1 MADADPA
8 HVSRRATLGL
18 GAAAL
23 AGAALP
29 IASRAAAAS
38 PRPAQK
44 TVDVLILGAG
54 MAGLH
59 AARML
64 EQAGLSVQVIEGS
77 HRIGGRCWTARDL
90 PGRPEL
96 GAAQIGAGYGRVRGN
111 AADLG
116 IELVPPPKGALSETT
131 KFALA
136 VSVGGSPPTTD
147 WANSPF
153 NKLVGDERTISPFG
167 LLGHYLLK
175 DDPLTD
181 PESWQRPEFA
191 AIDRMSLREY
201 LQSKGASPEAMRML
215 EVSVPGWKLEDASA
229 LDTLRKN
236 HYYVWEGK
244 NGPYH
249 IVRDGTDALT
259 TAMAHSLKRP
269 VKLNQIVA
277 RIDAKPKSVS
287 VTCRNGTVYH
297 ARHAISTIPLSVM
310 KDIPINGAVPADERA
325 AWNRQRYYKTVYVVL
340 RTKSN
345 FWEKDGL
352 PPTMW
357 TDGPIETYAYFPS
370 LVPPYG
376 TLVAVTN
383 GAASGP
389 LDALSHEALGKLA
402 IDELVRL
409 RPAAKDQVEVSMI
422 HNWSTYPFS
431 KGHIGYFGPGDLTR
445 YGSIVGKP
453 VGALYFA
460 GEHLCRVHAGIEG
473 ACESAENAV
482 LAILDAIGAA

>member
-1 MADADPA
+1 MNKSGITSG
-8 HVSRRATLGL
+8 VSRRSTLK
-18 GAAAL
+18 
-23 AGAALP
+23 AGALTL
-29 IASRAAAAS
+29 AAAS
-38 PRPAQK
+38 APGWAAQTPRGFDA
-44 TVDVLILGAG
+44 DVLIMGAG

-64 EQAGLSVQVIEGS
+64 EAAGLNVLVIEGS
-77 HRIGGRCWTARDL
+77 DRIGGRCWTARDL

-116 IELVPPPKGALSETT
+116 VELVPPPKGALSETS
-131 KFALA
+131 KFQVA
-136 VSVGGSPPTTD
+136 VSVEGSAPTGD

-153 NKLVGDERTISPFG
+153 NKLVGDERKLSPFQ

-181 PESWQRPEFA
+181 PQSWQRPEFIP
-191 AIDRMSLREY
+191 IDKMSLREY

-215 EVSVPGWKLEDASA
+215 EVSTPGWKLSDASA

-244 NGPYH
+244 IGPYH

-259 TAMAHSLKRP
+259 TAMAHSLKRD
-269 VKLNQIVA
+269 VVRNQIVA
-277 RIDAKPKSVS
+277 MIDAEDPKAVT
-287 VTCRNGTVYH
+287 VTCRGGKVYR
-297 ARHAISTIPLSVM
+297 ARTAISTIPLSVM
-310 KDIPINGAVPADERA
+310 KSIPIRGAVSDAERA
-325 AWNRQRYYKTVYVVL
+325 GWNRQRYYKTVYVLFAV
-340 RTKSN
+340 KAP

-357 TDGPIETYAYFPS
+357 TDGAIETFAYFPS
-370 LVPPYG
+370 LEAPYG
-376 TLVAVTN
+376 TLIGITN

-389 LDALSHEALGKLA
+389 LDLLSHDELAKLA
-402 IDELVRL
+402 VDELVRL
-409 RPAAKDQVEVSMI
+409 RPAAAGLVEVSKI

-431 KGHIGYFGPGDLTR
+431 LGHIGYFGPGDLTT
-445 YGSIVGKP
+445 YGNVVGEP
-453 VGALYFA
+453 VGALHFA

-473 ACESAENAV
+473 ACESAEIAALQV
-482 LAILDAIGAA
+482 LDALG